1 MAIGFFQKRIEEI
14 INNVVN
20 SDDAASLTA
29 EQLAQLSSE
38 LALYFS
44 TVLLTL
50 SGILL
55 IAIFVVWMVR
65 RRANPSSNVNK
76 ELERQ
81 RVLQELENEFLAI
94 SNQPSVWLTNRST
107 FDAKVVYEFSLAL
120 TPEVRWHA
128 PQTVKTSWHMGDRM
142 AVITDQQDLLTAS
155 LLDEILF
162 WFRRMDRAVA
172 GEIIKVED
180 IYSLWRQILP
190 FAIDNRFSFMAA
202 YFAEDKRGNLDVIE
216 AVRQVLIGVIRYCQ
230 QQKLSQP
237 LNYING
243 RLDPLFFDELPK
255 GMKSGLEAAR
265 NNNNDR
271 KDPLVMDEAPVNV
284 QQNKAE
290 RKEPLVIDPD
300 KMAEPTQTTRKEPVV
315 TSPDKVAATP
325 KKTTRK
331 EPTVSFDILDVETKK
346 PE

>member
-14 INNVVN
+14 IDNVAN
-20 SDDAASLTA
+20 SDDTTSLTA

-44 TVLLTL
+44 TILLTL
-50 SGILL
+50 AGALL
-55 IAIFVVWMVR
+55 IAIFVLWILKQR
-65 RRANPSSNVNK
+65 KNPATTANK

-81 RVLQELENEFLAI
+81 RVLQDLETQFLSI
-94 SNQPSVWLTNRST
+94 SNQPSVWLSNRSN
-107 FDAKVVYEFSLAL
+107 FDAKLVYEFSLAL

-128 PQTVKTSWHMGDRM
+128 PQTVETSWHMGDRLIT
-142 AVITDQQDLLTAS
+142 ITDQQDLLTAS

-162 WFRRMDRAVA
+162 WFRRLDRAVA

-202 YFAEDKRGNLDVIE
+202 YFAEDNRGSLNDIE

-230 QQKLSQP
+230 QQKHSQP
-237 LNYING
+237 LSYING
-243 RLDPLFFDELPK
+243 RLDPVFFDQLPK
-255 GMKSGLEAAR
+255 GMKTGLEAAR
-265 NNNNDR
+265 HNTDR
-271 KDPLVMDEAPVNV
+271 KDPVVMDEVSVPV
-284 QQNKAE
+284 QQNRSE
-290 RKEPLVIDPD
+290 
-300 KMAEPTQTTRKEPVV
+300 RKEPVV
-315 TSPDKVAATP
+315 TSPEKVAETS

-331 EPTVSFDILDVETKK
+331 EPIVSFDDVDVETKK
-346 PE
+346 PD